1 LAALLLITGARVAAM
16 AAAGALAVAT
26 PVGYLALHHALA
38 PDVPAI
44 LDPCTA
50 KRAPPKA
57 GGLGGLLQDQA
68 LALLDRTACNLHSS
82 REELVLAL
90 ADESEARRFERKHGV
105 NPRDIG
111 GLLRALLGG

>member
-1 LAALLLITGARVAAM
+1 M
-16 AAAGALAVAT
+16 
-26 PVGYLALHHALA
+26 
-38 PDVPAI
+38 PAI

-90 ADESEARRFERKHGV
+90 ADESEARRFKREHGV
-105 NPRDIG
+105 NPREIG